1 MLAVGD
7 TKLNRL
13 RWRCRRGMRELDLL
27 LGGHLDRHGATLR
40 GAPLELFERLLACND
55 MDLYGW
61 FTARE
66 RCNDAELAVLV
77 ATIVN
82 QAPPGRSSEP
92 QP

>member
-27 LGGHLDRHGATLR
+27 LCGHLDRHGATLS
-40 GAPLELFERLLACND
+40 GAPLALFERLLACSD
-55 MDLYGW
+55 IDLYGW

-66 RCNDAELAVLV
+66 RCDDADLVQLV
-77 ATIVN
+77 ATIVSE
-82 QAPPGRSSEP
+82 APAARSGAP
-92 QP
+92 RL